1 MKRHIKILL
10 IVVVI
15 ILLLFV
21 GMSYFIG
28 TQVFMGSTQLVTCE
42 DTSKVND
49 SFWEKY
55 NMDYDVFCNT
65 YTIEHI
71 DIVSTFDGHVIPA
84 DYIYALGKEENK
96 DNSTVILVHGL
107 GGNRYTNYP
116 LAEMFL
122 QKGYNVLTYD
132 QRSSNENT
140 AQYTTFGYWEK
151 YDLIDYIDYVHS
163 YAPEQVIGVWGTSFG
178 GATAGLAMG
187 EKDVERKVDFLILDC
202 PVSDMKWM
210 VEEGMRKMDI
220 GLPISYM
227 TFCGNVINKIK
238 LGFGYDDANVCNEIS
253 DIEIPV
259 LIINSKADTVTPQ
272 FMGQEIYDSIQNE
285 DIKMIWTVTDSE
297 HTEMWL
303 DYNQEYIEKVQDLWD
318 CIK

>member
-42 DTSKVND
+42 DTSNVND

-55 NMDYDVFCNT
+55 SMHYDVFCNT

-122 QKGYNVLTYD
+122 
-132 QRSSNENT
+132 
-140 AQYTTFGYWEK
+140 
-151 YDLIDYIDYVHS
+151 
-163 YAPEQVIGVWGTSFG
+163 
-178 GATAGLAMG
+178 
-187 EKDVERKVDFLILDC
+187 
-202 PVSDMKWM
+202 
-210 VEEGMRKMDI
+210 
-220 GLPISYM
+220 
-227 TFCGNVINKIK
+227 
-238 LGFGYDDANVCNEIS
+238 
-253 DIEIPV
+253 
-259 LIINSKADTVTPQ
+259 
-272 FMGQEIYDSIQNE
+272 
-285 DIKMIWTVTDSE
+285 
-297 HTEMWL
+297 
-303 DYNQEYIEKVQDLWD
+303 
-318 CIK
+318 